1 MYAMSCARGRLI
13 RDVRPSN
20 NIHRHTSLMTTRLFL
35 VCDAA
40 TVHAGKMNI
49 LGTFDT
55 ITASDVPCTHA
66 SFAIAA
72 IIDYTASEEGEHR
85 VKIVLVD
92 EDGKD
97 VHAIF
102 DRKITFAVGDSL
114 RGTHRIRCTENSRT
128 FERFGEY
135 SIQLSVDA
143 HQIAEIPLYVNQC
156 DD

>member
-40 TVHAGKMNI
+40 T
-49 LGTFDT
+49 
-55 ITASDVPCTHA
+55 
-66 SFAIAA
+66 
-72 IIDYTASEEGEHR
+72 
-85 VKIVLVD
+85 IVLVD